1 MNDMTNQ
8 TKHSKKATKL
18 HNYMKFLVPS
28 IIGILLFVFP
38 VTKDGDVTIPIA
50 ILSNFVQTICA
61 PYIGTILFLLIT
73 ISFWGAIL
81 YKLLNRS
88 ACKSDFVGKVM
99 QSSLIKSLFSV
110 SSLWIVIRGISF
122 AFALQIYLQ
131 NGLEG
136 IVSEATGTFVYV
148 DLLPVLFAVFFL
160 AGLFLP
166 LLLNF
171 GLLEFT
177 GTLLKKVMKPVF
189 GLPGRSAIDAIASWL
204 GDGTIGVLL
213 TSKQYEEGFYTEK
226 EAAVIGTN
234 FSLVS
239 ITFSIVVIN
248 TVGLPNMFVP
258 FYLTVTI
265 ACIIAAIILPKIPPL
280 SRKKDSL
287 IDGKKP
293 EEEFIAKDMTGFRHG
308 MKQALE
314 KAEGQNV
321 IQSVLKD
328 GFANVLDMWIGVIPI
343 VLTIGTIALM
353 LAEFT
358 PVFRILGLPFLPI
371 LQLLQIP
378 DAVAASQTLFAGFAD
393 MLLPSVMIADVGSEL
408 TRFVVAAVSVS
419 QLIYLSEVGALLIAS
434 KIPVKMKE
442 LVIIFIERTLITLPI
457 IALIGHIIY

>member
-1 MNDMTNQ
+1 MSDMTNQ
-8 TKHSKKATKL
+8 TKDSKEVTKL
-18 HNYMKFLVPS
+18 HNLMKFLVPS
-28 IIGILLFVFP
+28 LIGILLFVFP
-38 VTKDGDVTIPIA
+38 VTKDGEVTIPIA
-50 ILSNFVQTICA
+50 ILSNFVQTIVA
-61 PYIGTILFLLIT
+61 PYIATILFGLIT
-73 ISFWGAIL
+73 ISFLGALL
-81 YKLLNRS
+81 YKLLNRYS
-88 ACKSDFVGKVM
+88 QTDSVLAKGM
-99 QSSLIKSLFSV
+99 RSSLVKSLFSV
-110 SSLWIVIRGISF
+110 NNVWLVIRGISF
-122 AFALQIYLQ
+122 VFALQIYLN

-136 IVSEATGTFVYV
+136 IVSEATGTFVYTE
-148 DLLPVLFAVFFL
+148 LLPVLFAVFLL

-226 EAAVIGTN
+226 EAAVIGTS

-248 TVGLPNMFVP
+248 TVGLSNMFVP
-258 FYLTVTI
+258 FYLTVTV
-265 ACIIAAIILPKIPPL
+265 ACIIAAIIIPKIPPL
-280 SRKKDSL
+280 SRKKDLL
-287 IDGKKP
+287 IDGKAP
-293 EEEFIAKDMTGFRHG
+293 QEEIIPKDMTGFRYG

-314 KAEGQNV
+314 KAEGENV
-321 IQSVLKD
+321 FQSVLKD
-328 GFANVLDMWIGVIPI
+328 GFTNVLDMWIGVIPI

-378 DAVAASQTLFAGFAD
+378 DAAAASQTLFAGFAD
-393 MLLPSVMIADVGSEL
+393 MLLPSVMIANVESEL
-408 TRFVVAAVSVS
+408 TRFVIAAVSVS

-442 LVIIFIERTLITLPI
+442 LVIIFIERTLLTLPI
-457 IALIGHIIY
+457 IALIGHIIF